1 MIDFTTIQANPIPLP
16 IIELQTANTAL
27 QGENKILRNVLI
39 IVGVIGAIYI
49 VDKAITYKK
58 EENAR
63 KNKGKLPNIKE
74 NDSV

>member
-39 IVGVIGAIYI
+39 IVGVFGILYIG
-49 VDKAITYKK
+49 DKIITYIKK
-58 EENAR
+58 ENAR
-63 KNKGKLPNIKE
+63 KNKAKIE
-74 NDSV
+74 DESTRH